1 MGPTVAAGRQPRERA
16 QVAGGAEHG
25 EVEAAEETQ
34 SRTAE
39 ELQWRTEPRAPA
51 LPNTELGKRAP
62 GGGGGE
68 SKASYATL
76 AKSSMVAGHRPSP
89 SSPQYAVLS
98 ARPNADPEYSEPGPA
113 YHLPVGPPQ
122 AAMVRADSAA
132 ENTTGEGGGY
142 EYAVPALVL
151 LPASSLHS
159 SRPSDSADHA
169 QDHRPPVSVPVCA
182 MSPVGGDH
190 DIETAAC

>member
-113 YHLPVGPPQ
+113 YHLSARSDHPRPPWSVQ
-122 AAMVRADSAA
+122 TAPPRTRPAREAATSTPCRRWCYYRRLACIH
-132 ENTTGEGGGY
+132 
-142 EYAVPALVL
+142 L
-151 LPASSLHS
+151 
-159 SRPSDSADHA
+159 
-169 QDHRPPVSVPVCA
+169 DHRTRPITLKTTDRRSL
-182 MSPVGGDH
+182 SPY
-190 DIETAAC
+190 AR